1 MELLYVAGS
10 HSLAPDVFEVA
21 EAGEGKDVAGKLEA
35 ARTLDPEAS
44 GEEGAGGCGRACMRA
59 ARGARLWGRSA
70 KVQPR
75 GWRLGAPCALP
86 GRPSLA
92 CLAAPCALAP
102 TGCSNPSAPPP
113 RPLPPPADG
122 MNGVIVAAQGEACP
136 SVMAAPYPGLGDD
149 ITSNSV
155 VCCMYKL
162 PPHHRHSVHLLP
174 GAREEVSSQGRRPA
188 GQGSRRLTACA
199 GGCSLGLPC
208 TPPLCWAVDA
218 PCRLLRWAER
228 LRGWRWRC
236 RSPW

>member
-102 TGCSNPSAPPP
+102 TGCSNPSAPAPS
-113 RPLPPPADG
+113 PPPAARRRHERRHCGGPGRGVPVCDG
-122 MNGVIVAAQGEACP
+122 GALPRPRRRHHLQQRGVLHVQA
-136 SVMAAPYPGLGDD
+136 AAPPQALGA
-149 ITSNSV
+149 
-155 VCCMYKL
+155 
-162 PPHHRHSVHLLP
+162 PAAGGAGGGEQP
-174 GAREEVSSQGRRPA
+174 GAAARRPGEQA
-188 GQGSRRLTACA
+188 PNCLRRGLQPGAAMHATAVLGSRRSVPLAA
-199 GGCSLGLPC
+199 LG
-208 TPPLCWAVDA
+208 
-218 PCRLLRWAER
+218 
-228 LRGWRWRC
+228 
-236 RSPW
+236 